1 MEYISLA
8 ISFITG
14 GGLFALV
21 NWKTSKQSQ
30 KVDFADKAMKFMEGV
45 NDDLIKR
52 VKALEQKV
60 EALEGTQCKKM
71 DCKIRIS

>member
-21 NWKTSKQSQ
+21 NWKTSKRSQ
-30 KVDFADKAMKFMEGV
+30 KVDFADKAMKFMEGL
-45 NDDLIKR
+45 NDDLMKR
-52 VKALEQKV
+52 VTALEEKV
-60 EALEGTQCKKM
+60 KTLEGTQCKKM
-71 DCKIRIS
+71 DCSLRL